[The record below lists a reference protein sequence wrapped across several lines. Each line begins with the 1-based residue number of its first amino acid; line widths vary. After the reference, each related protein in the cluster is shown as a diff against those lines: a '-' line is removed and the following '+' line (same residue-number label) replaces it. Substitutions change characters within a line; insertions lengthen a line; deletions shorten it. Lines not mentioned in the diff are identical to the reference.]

1 MLIHTQY
8 VNLEELKRIKDNGKQ
23 NVFNMLFTL
32 N

>member
-1 MLIHTQY
+1 MLIHTEY